1 MRAVVWK
8 VVFGLMAL
16 PLILFPATLTNSA
29 SVMLMPSVASLQALG
44 HEKKIRHVI
53 RRTCENC
60 FFFGGF
66 CSGSGLR
73 PLRSRRFWTAWIFRR
88 WCWTGR
94 ESRSAWA

>member
-16 PLILFPATLTNSA
+16 PLLLFWLWLASAPDRLTRQWRTATA
-29 SVMLMPSVASLQALG
+29 GRM
-44 HEKKIRHVI
+44 
-53 RRTCENC
+53 
-60 FFFGGF
+60 
-66 CSGSGLR
+66 
-73 PLRSRRFWTAWIFRR
+73 RFR